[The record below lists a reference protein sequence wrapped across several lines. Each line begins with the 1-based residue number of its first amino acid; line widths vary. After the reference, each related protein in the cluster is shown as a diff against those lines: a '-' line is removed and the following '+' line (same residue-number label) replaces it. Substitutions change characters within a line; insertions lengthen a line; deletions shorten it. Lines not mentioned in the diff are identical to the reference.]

1 MNDVL
6 IVTALFLVLLGAL
19 SFYFY
24 SRLLFSER
32 KMGLIESILLDIKM
46 NMEMEEERHAKAHMH
61 HVPAPEKPV
70 VSPPSMSGQVE
81 AEELEAEYYNSV
93 IETAVTEPVVVSD
106 VVVSD
111 VLDKVDTA
119 ALSGAALSTPL
130 VNYEADSR
138 EDLIALAEKRG
149 LRVTKRM
156 AKPTIIA
163 VLREADKSSPVQA
176 DGSSIPGAA
185 GVIPSMEGSSGGA
198 PLVPES
204 GEVTV

>member
-6 IVTALFLVLLGAL
+6 IVTALFLVLLGAV

-24 SRLLFSER
+24 SRMLFSER

-46 NMEMEEERHAKAHMH
+46 NMEMEEERNANAHTHA
-61 HVPAPEKPV
+61 VPPSEKPV
-70 VSPPSMSGQVE
+70 VNPAAMGGQVE

-93 IETAVTEPVVVSD
+93 IETAVTEPVISEVIHEAETVVE
-106 VVVSD
+106 
-111 VLDKVDTA
+111 A
-119 ALSGAALSTPL
+119 ATLSAATL

-138 EDLIALAEKRG
+138 EELMALAEKRG

-156 AKPTIIA
+156 AKPTVIA